1 MPWNLSIGPQRPP
14 LPHKETD
21 MRLTALLP
29 LTLAAL
35 ATPQLQA
42 EELPKAIQQL
52 QAKGAVIKGSFDAP
66 DGLRGYAAE
75 YRSNGIAFYLTPNG
89 KHVLVGSL
97 FDEQGR
103 DLSAEPLEKLVY
115 APMTKAIWAKMEKTA
130 WIADGKAD
138 APRVVYLFSDPN
150 CPYCNMFWQQARP
163 WVESGK
169 VQLRHIMVG
178 IIREDSPGKSAAL
191 LAANDPVKALAQHEK
206 AGKASTLKALDQIP
220 EAVQTKLA
228 GNMALLEELGLQAT
242 PAIFYQDEQGN
253 LQTQQGAPQPEMLGK
268 ILGKR

>member
-1 MPWNLSIGPQRPP
+1 
-14 LPHKETD
+14 

-29 LTLAAL
+29 LSLALLAAPPL
-35 ATPQLQA
+35 HA
-42 EELPKAIQQL
+42 EDALPKAIQQL

-75 YRSNGIAFYLTPNG
+75 YQNNGIALYLTPDG

-97 FDEQGR
+97 FNEQGQ
-103 DLSAEPLEKLVY
+103 DLSAAPLDKLVY
-115 APMTKAIWAKMEKTA
+115 GPMSKEIWAKMEKTA

-138 APRVVYLFSDPN
+138 APRKVYLFSDPN
-150 CPYCNMFWQQARP
+150 CPYCNMFWEQARP

-178 IIREDSPGKSAAL
+178 IIREDSPAKSAAL
-191 LAANDPVKALAQHEK
+191 LAAKDPAKALAEHEK
-206 AGKASTLKALDQIP
+206 AGKASTLKPLKKVP
-220 EAVQTKLA
+220 EAVQQKLA
-228 GNMALLEELGLQAT
+228 ANMALMEEMGLQAT

-253 LQTQQGAPQPEMLGK
+253 LQSQQGAPRPEMLGK

>member
-1 MPWNLSIGPQRPP
+1 
-14 LPHKETD
+14 
-21 MRLTALLP
+21 MRLNALLP
-29 LTLAAL
+29 LTLSLLAAPL
-35 ATPQLQA
+35 LHA

-75 YRSNGIAFYLTPNG
+75 YHNNGIALYLTADG

-97 FDEQGR
+97 FDEQGK

-115 APMTKAIWAKMEKTA
+115 APMSKAVWAKMEKTA
-130 WIADGKAD
+130 WIQDGKAD
-138 APRVVYLFSDPN
+138 APRIVYLFSDPN

-163 WVESGK
+163 WVDSGK

-191 LAANDPVKALAQHEK
+191 LAAKDPAKALQEHEK
-206 AGKASTLKALDQIP
+206 AGKASKLKALDKVP
-220 EAVQTKLA
+220 EAVQKKLEA
-228 GNMALLEELGLQAT
+228 NLALMEELGLAAT
-242 PAIFYQDEQGN
+242 PAIFYQDEQGQ
-253 LQTQQGAPQPEMLGK
+253 LQSQQGAPRPEMLGK

>member
-1 MPWNLSIGPQRPP
+1 
-14 LPHKETD
+14 
-21 MRLTALLP
+21 MRLNALLP
-29 LTLAAL
+29 LTLALL
-35 ATPQLQA
+35 AAPLLHA
-42 EELPKAIQQL
+42 EELPQAIKQL

-66 DGLRGYAAE
+66 NGLRGYAAE
-75 YRSNGIAFYLTPNG
+75 YQNNGIALYLTPDG

-97 FDEQGR
+97 FDEQGQ

-115 APMTKAIWAKMEKTA
+115 APMSKAIWAKMEKTA
-130 WIADGKAD
+130 WIADGKPD
-138 APRVVYLFSDPN
+138 APRTVYLFSDPN

-191 LAANDPVKALAQHEK
+191 LAAKDPAKALQQHEK
-206 AGKASTLKALDQIP
+206 AGKASSLKALDKIP
-220 EAVQTKLA
+220 ENVQKQLDSNLA
-228 GNMALLEELGLQAT
+228 LMEELGLAAT
-242 PAIFYQDEQGN
+242 PAIFYLDEQGR
-253 LQTQQGAPQPEMLGK
+253 LQSQQGAPRPETLGK

>member
-1 MPWNLSIGPQRPP
+1 
-14 LPHKETD
+14 

-29 LTLAAL
+29 LHPRCWPPA
-35 ATPQLQA
+35 LQA

-66 DGLRGYAAE
+66 TACAATPP
-75 YRSNGIAFYLTPNG
+75 YQNNGMALYLTADG

-97 FDEQGR
+97 FDEQGK

-115 APMTKAIWAKMEKTA
+115 APMSKAIWAKMEKTA

-138 APRVVYLFSDPN
+138 APRIVYLFSDPN
-150 CPYCNMFWQQARP
+150 CPYCNMFWEQARP

-191 LAANDPVKALAQHEK
+191 LAAKDPSKALLEHES
-206 AGKASTLKALDQIP
+206 AGKAALKALEKCRRCRAKL
-220 EAVQTKLA
+220 EATGVDGRA
-228 GNMALLEELGLQAT
+228 GAGSDAGDFLSG
-242 PAIFYQDEQGN
+242 
-253 LQTQQGAPQPEMLGK
+253 
-268 ILGKR
+268 

>member
-1 MPWNLSIGPQRPP
+1 MHP
-14 LPHKETD
+14 LLK
-21 MRLTALLP
+21 LP
-29 LTLAAL
+29 LTLTFSLLASQAAM
-35 ATPQLQA
+35 A
-42 EELPKAIQQL
+42 ETLPKAVQQME
-52 QAKGAVIKGSFDAP
+52 AKGVKIKGSFDAP
-66 DGLRGYAAE
+66 NGLRGYAAE
-75 YRSNGIAFYLTPNG
+75 YQNRGMALYLTPDG

-97 FDEQGR
+97 FDEQGK
-103 DLSAEPLEKLVY
+103 DLSEAPLEKLVY
-115 APMTKAIWAKMEKTA
+115 APMAKEVWAKMEKSA

-191 LAANDPVKALAQHEK
+191 LASNDPVQALLKHES
-206 AGKASTLKALDQIP
+206 AGKSSSLKALEKIP
-220 EAVQTKLA
+220 AAVQSKLD
-228 GNMALLEELGLQAT
+228 GNQALMEELGLAAT
-242 PAIFYQDEQGN
+242 PAIFYLDEQQQ
-253 LQTQQGAPQPEMLGK
+253 LQTQQGAPRPEMLGK